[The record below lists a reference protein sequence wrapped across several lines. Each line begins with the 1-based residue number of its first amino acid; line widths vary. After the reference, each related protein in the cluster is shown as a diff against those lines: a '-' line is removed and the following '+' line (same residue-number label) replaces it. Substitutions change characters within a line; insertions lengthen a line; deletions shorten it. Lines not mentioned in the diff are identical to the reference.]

1 MDNWTPIHEIAWL
14 NSGKYRR
21 TNGTCTYV
29 HLESYRP
36 YNLDIIRLVR
46 EDGVDVDSV
55 TGANETALYIA
66 ASKGHYDVVK
76 TLMLLG
82 ADPNIKNNSING
94 TTAEQIARFNGK
106 DDIADFLERRRL
118 HGQ

>member
-14 NSGKYRR
+14 NTGSYPK
-21 TNGTCTYV
+21 TSTCQYI
-29 HLESYRP
+29 HLETYRGA

-46 EDGVDVDSV
+46 DGVDVDSV